1 MSPPVRKAIR
11 PSTSSLSRNNDASRE
26 KKPGQPGF
34 FSLGLR
40 CSRRTPIP
48 RQNAGASISCGSM
61 DKRKAWRDQE
71 QQLVERWNAAASRF
85 RDAQAALSSP
95 SSENGDAAPHEEKV
109 LKAKAAR
116 AELEA
121 VRKQVARLKV
131 EFSAGKRY

>member
-1 MSPPVRKAIR
+1 
-11 PSTSSLSRNNDASRE
+11 
-26 KKPGQPGF
+26 
-34 FSLGLR
+34 
-40 CSRRTPIP
+40 
-48 RQNAGASISCGSM
+48 M
-61 DKRKAWRDQE
+61 DKRKAWREQE

-95 SSENGDAAPHEEKV
+95 PSENGDAAPHEEKV

-131 EFSAGKRY
+131 EFSAGMRY

>member
-1 MSPPVRKAIR
+1 
-11 PSTSSLSRNNDASRE
+11 
-26 KKPGQPGF
+26 
-34 FSLGLR
+34 
-40 CSRRTPIP
+40 
-48 RQNAGASISCGSM
+48 M
-61 DKRKAWRDQE
+61 DKRKAWREQE

-95 SSENGDAAPHEEKV
+95 SSENGDAEPHEEKV

-131 EFSAGKRY
+131 EFSAGTRY

>member
-1 MSPPVRKAIR
+1 
-11 PSTSSLSRNNDASRE
+11 
-26 KKPGQPGF
+26 
-34 FSLGLR
+34 
-40 CSRRTPIP
+40 
-48 RQNAGASISCGSM
+48 M
-61 DKRKAWRDQE
+61 DKRKAWREQE

-85 RDAQAALSSP
+85 RDAQAALSST
-95 SSENGDAAPHEEKV
+95 SSESGDAAPHEERV